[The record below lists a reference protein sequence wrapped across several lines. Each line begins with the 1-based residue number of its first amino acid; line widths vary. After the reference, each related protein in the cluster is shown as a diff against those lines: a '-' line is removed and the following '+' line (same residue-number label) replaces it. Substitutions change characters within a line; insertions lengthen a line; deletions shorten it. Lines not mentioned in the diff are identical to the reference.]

1 MDDKNRTG
9 CGDSRLPEDDP
20 ASGPTPA
27 LLDFLIA
34 HHPGLYAVDE
44 LVRLYCSP
52 DRDVGQER
60 LELEEG
66 IRALVADGL
75 VHQRPATAEGV
86 EPPLER
92 AAATSQACSG

>member
-9 CGDSRLPEDDP
+9 CGGSRLPEDDP
-20 ASGPTPA
+20 AGGPAPA

-44 LVRLYCSP
+44 LVTLFSSP
-52 DRDVGQER
+52 EQDIEQER

-66 IRALVADGL
+66 IRELVGDRLA
-75 VHQRPATAEGV
+75 HQLGRFVWASHAAV
-86 EPPLER
+86 NCARRLR
-92 AAATSQACSG
+92 A

>member
-9 CGDSRLPEDDP
+9 CGYSRLPEDEP
-20 ASGPTPA
+20 ASGPSPA

-44 LVRLYCSP
+44 LVALFSSP
-52 DRDVGQER
+52 EQDQAQER

-66 IRALVADGL
+66 IQELVGDGL
-75 VHQRPATAEGV
+75 AHQLGRYVWASHAAV
-86 EPPLER
+86 SSER
-92 AAATSQACSG
+92 RLRA

>member
-34 HHPGLYAVDE
+34 HHPGLYAIGE
-44 LVRLYCSP
+44 LVALFSSP
-52 DRDVGQER
+52 DQDVEQDR

-66 IRALVADGL
+66 IRELVGDGL
-75 VHQRPATAEGV
+75 AHQLGRFVWASHAAVSSGRR
-86 EPPLER
+86 LR
-92 AAATSQACSG
+92 A